1 MRQIRTLGKRLL
13 LTLLVLIFVLAA
25 ILFFRNRYRM
35 YQYYSDPQSYRVVT
49 ATIDNIFYEKQFA
62 VFHFTFDPTYTEFG
76 SNEDFKISGNN
87 YKIMMQNGFES
98 AVKIGDSV
106 TFVTAPGI
114 FYDGY
119 APPIIAISCNSTEY
133 LDQDVGRGNLLHS
146 IWLLQ

>member
-49 ATIDNIFYEKQFA
+49 ATIDNIFYEKRFA
-62 VFHFTFDPTYTEFG
+62 VFHFTFDPSYTEFG
-76 SNEDFKISGNN
+76 SDEDFKISGNN

-98 AVKIGDSV
+98 DVKVGDSV

-133 LDQDVGRGNLLHS
+133 LDLDVGRGNLLHS

>member
-1 MRQIRTLGKRLL
+1 MRKIRRLGKRLL
-13 LTLLVLIFVLAA
+13 LTVPVLVFILAA
-25 ILFFRNRYRM
+25 IVFFRTRYRM

-49 ATIDNIFYEKQFA
+49 ATIENIFYEKQFA
-62 VFHFTFDPTYTEFG
+62 VFHFSFDLSSEGFSSG
-76 SNEDFKISGNN
+76 EDFKISGNN
-87 YKIMMQNGFES
+87 YKIMMRNGFAS
-98 AVKIGDSV
+98 DVKIGDSV